1 MSQIAK
7 KHLLAGIIFGD
18 TKTQEY
24 IYLPGGE
31 VGTESPVC
39 VFEHDGK
46 KEDIDLEEAGHLL
59 DRLTL
64 KKCSHPSL
72 GTRAF

>member
-31 VGTESPVC
+31 VGTEHPVC
-39 VFEHDGK
+39 VFEHNGK
-46 KEDIDLEEAGHLL
+46 KDDIDLRKR
-59 DRLTL
+59 DISLT
-64 KKCSHPSL
+64 
-72 GTRAF
+72 G

>member
-18 TKTQEY
+18 ADTREY

-31 VGTESPVC
+31 VVSDHPRC
-39 VFEHDGK
+39 VFEHDGQT
-46 KEDIDLEEAGHLL
+46 EDISLDEAGHLI
-59 DRLTL
+59 DHLTL
-64 KKCSHPSL
+64 KPCSHPTL
-72 GTRAF
+72 GSRSF

>member
-31 VGTESPVC
+31 VGTEHPVC
-39 VFEHDGK
+39 VFEHNGK
-46 KEDIDLEEAGHLL
+46 KDDIDLEEAGHLI

-64 KKCSHPSL
+64 KKCSQPSL

>member
-31 VGTESPVC
+31 SAQNPPSVFLSTTE
-39 VFEHDGK
+39 K
-46 KEDIDLEEAGHLL
+46 KRILIWRKRDIS
-59 DRLTL
+59 LT
-64 KKCSHPSL
+64 
-72 GTRAF
+72 G

>member
-31 VGTESPVC
+31 VGTE
-39 VFEHDGK
+39 
-46 KEDIDLEEAGHLL
+46 
-59 DRLTL
+59 
-64 KKCSHPSL
+64 HPSVFL
-72 GTRAF
+72 NTTEKRMTSIWRKRDISLTG

>member
-7 KHLLAGIIFGD
+7 NHLLAGIIFGD

-39 VFEHDGK
+39 VFEHNGK
-46 KEDIDLEEAGHLL
+46 KRILIWRKRDIS
-59 DRLTL
+59 LT
-64 KKCSHPSL
+64 
-72 GTRAF
+72 G

>member
-18 TKTQEY
+18 PAADEY

-31 VGTESPVC
+31 VGTEQPLC
-39 VFEHDGK
+39 IYEHDNRQ
-46 KEDIDLEEAGHLL
+46 EDIDLETAGYLVGYL
-59 DRLTL
+59 SL
-64 KKCSHPSL
+64 KKCSHPVL
-72 GTRAF
+72 GKRAF

>member
-31 VGTESPVC
+31 VGTEFPVC
-39 VFEHDGK
+39 VFEHNGK
-46 KEDIDLEEAGHLL
+46 KEDIDLEEAGHLI
-59 DRLTL
+59 DRLT
-64 KKCSHPSL
+64 
-72 GTRAF
+72 